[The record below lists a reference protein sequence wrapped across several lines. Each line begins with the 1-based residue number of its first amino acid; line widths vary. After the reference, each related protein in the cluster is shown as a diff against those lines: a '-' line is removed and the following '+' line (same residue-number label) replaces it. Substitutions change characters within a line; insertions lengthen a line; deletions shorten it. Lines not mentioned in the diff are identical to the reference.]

1 MCSYMSECQEPGNA
15 SEALETNGGS
25 DQRCSDRS
33 ENKTNQEALSNL
45 VWGENPPNCLTL
57 NWVCGLSPQVFTLFK
72 CLARVL
78 LVLLCPPP
86 SSCCNTNGLQQF
98 MHLLWGL
105 EPFWLPQK
113 RSRTPKTNERSFDP
127 QRPAHRTSVM
137 VWLVLM
143 AQ

>member
-1 MCSYMSECQEPGNA
+1 MSECQEPGNA

-57 NWVCGLSPQVFTLFK
+57 NPVCGLSPQVFTLFK

-86 SSCCNTNGLQQF
+86 
-98 MHLLWGL
+98 
-105 EPFWLPQK
+105 
-113 RSRTPKTNERSFDP
+113 
-127 QRPAHRTSVM
+127 PAAAAI
-137 VWLVLM
+137 LM
-143 AQ
+143 AFSNSCICFGGLNLSGYHKSDQGPLKPTRGPSTLSVLPTGVGSAPTPPCL